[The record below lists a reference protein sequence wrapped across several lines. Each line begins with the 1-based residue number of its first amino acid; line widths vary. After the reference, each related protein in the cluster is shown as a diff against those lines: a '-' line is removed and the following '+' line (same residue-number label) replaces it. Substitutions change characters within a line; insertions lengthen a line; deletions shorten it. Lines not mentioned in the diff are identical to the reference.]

1 MSLCHEGPQRGRRKH
16 PNWGHPDHDACGT
29 GFVAQL
35 GSPPSHDII
44 QYALNAL
51 ERLTHRGG
59 VDADGASGDG
69 AGLLTSIPE
78 AFFRAR
84 AGEQGIE
91 LPEHFGLGFAFF
103 PSSSSVDARAAV
115 EAAADTERLRILGW
129 RRVPVATASLGRMA
143 LETMPETWQFYVA
156 PFHATRGPSRFE
168 FRLALL
174 RKRAESL
181 LPPRCYICSLSS
193 QTIVYK
199 GLLTPWQFPQFYEDL
214 RDRSFVTNFAI
225 FHQRYSTNTQ
235 PSWHLAQP
243 FRYSAHNGEI
253 NTIISN
259 RRWIRAKDREL
270 RAKLNAGSWFR
281 ILEENVSDSAS
292 FDNAFEQKL
301 LEGFTPEAA
310 MLSMVPPAFENDP
323 LLSRDVRGA
332 LASLS
337 QAGEPWDGPAALVFS
352 DGQFV
357 GAKLD
362 RNGLRPLRYTLTHD
376 GLLIAGSETGLVD
389 LEESRIAERQRL
401 GPGEMILADP
411 ASGLFLR
418 WRDILK
424 RLAAS
429 TTRGVAEPRPL
440 GDSAASSVAVAVEQP
455 KRIAAAAG
463 WTDDQFKILFSALV
477 HGKEADWSMGDD
489 APPAF
494 LSTLPRTLWDYC
506 KQRFAQVTNP
516 PIDPLRESHVMSL
529 DVHLREGVA

>member
-1 MSLCHEGPQRGRRKH
+1 MSLCHEGPQSGRRKH

-44 QYALNAL
+44 LHALTAL

-78 AFFRAR
+78 SFFRAR
-84 AGEQGIE
+84 AAEQGIE
-91 LPEHFGLGFAFF
+91 LTEHFGLGFAFF
-103 PSSSSVDARAAV
+103 PAAASTDARAAV

-143 LETMPETWQFYVA
+143 LETMPETWQFFVS

-168 FRLALL
+168 WRLALL
-174 RKRAESL
+174 RQRAESL

-193 QTIVYK
+193 LTVVYK
-199 GLLTPWQFPQFYEDL
+199 GLLTPWQFPHFYEDL
-214 RDRSFVTNFAI
+214 RDPSFATTFAV

-259 RRWIRAKDREL
+259 RRRIRAKDHEL
-270 RAKLNAGSWFR
+270 RAKLSVGSWFR
-281 ILEENVSDSAS
+281 LLEENVSDSAS
-292 FDNAFEQKL
+292 FDNALELRL
-301 LEGFTPEAA
+301 LQGFSPEAA
-310 MLSMVPPAFENDP
+310 MLSLVPPAFDNDP
-323 LLSRDVRGA
+323 FLSRDVRAA
-332 LASLS
+332 LSSLS
-337 QAGEPWDGPAALVFS
+337 QEGEPWDGPAALVFS

-362 RNGLRPLRYTLTHD
+362 RNGLRPMRYTLTHD
-376 GLLIAGSETGLVD
+376 GLLIAGSETGLID
-389 LEESRIAERQRL
+389 IDESRIAERQRL
-401 GPGEMILADP
+401 GPGEMILANP
-411 ASGLFLR
+411 ATGLFLR

-424 RLAAS
+424 RLAIHQAHNAIPQRMLTAPAVSPS
-429 TTRGVAEPRPL
+429 TPVHE
-440 GDSAASSVAVAVEQP
+440 P
-455 KRIAAAAG
+455 KRVAGASG
-463 WTDDQFKILFSALV
+463 WT
-477 HGKEADWSMGDD
+477 EA
-489 APPAF
+489 
-494 LSTLPRTLWDYC
+494 
-506 KQRFAQVTNP
+506 
-516 PIDPLRESHVMSL
+516 
-529 DVHLREGVA
+529 